1 MDEERRN
8 DQQDL
13 IRDEGPEYA
22 MGENRSDAALS
33 VKDTSTN
40 SLTTAMHSGL
50 GIDSPFTREIF
61 LTKQAIVGMRYQG
74 GSDDLIEDLK
84 PGSRV
89 TFIREPENR
98 YDANAIMALDEQ
110 GRKLGYIP
118 RLNNP
123 ILSALMDAGKYLYG
137 IVSDEPGDRNPYGR
151 HTPTALYIDLYLRE
165 FSLPDD
171 LTRIPIQGS
180 RGSYAVMDLGL
191 ADDAEDPKVCSVFV
205 IKVINGEER
214 GIHTEEIPD
223 DCEPSEEDYEKLIR
237 NLQTYIGYL
246 PVVGYSI
253 SGRVQKA
260 LENAWG
266 VYTGRPF
273 SNQVIDIRVMALNHL
288 QNNWK
293 QSLEGLAERLEITVN
308 CDTPQETRCRQI
320 LLSYCR
326 LDRM

>member
-1 MDEERRN
+1 M
-8 DQQDL
+8 
-13 IRDEGPEYA
+13 
-22 MGENRSDAALS
+22 
-33 VKDTSTN
+33 
-40 SLTTAMHSGL
+40 
-50 GIDSPFTREIF
+50 
-61 LTKQAIVGMRYQG
+61 
-74 GSDDLIEDLK
+74 
-84 PGSRV
+84 
-89 TFIREPENR
+89 
-98 YDANAIMALDEQ
+98 
-110 GRKLGYIP
+110 
-118 RLNNP
+118 
-123 ILSALMDAGKYLYG
+123 
-137 IVSDEPGDRNPYGR
+137 
-151 HTPTALYIDLYLRE
+151 
-165 FSLPDD
+165 PDD
-171 LTRIPIQGS
+171 LTRIPLQGS

-308 CDTPQETRCRQI
+308 CDMPQETRCRQI

-326 LDRM
+326 LDCM

>member
-1 MDEERRN
+1 ME
-8 DQQDL
+8 
-13 IRDEGPEYA
+13 
-22 MGENRSDAALS
+22 ENRSDAALS
-33 VKDTSTN
+33 VKDFGIN
-40 SLTTAMHSGL
+40 SLTAAMHSGL

-61 LTKQAIVGMRYQG
+61 LTKQAIVGMRFQG
-74 GSDDLIEDLK
+74 GSDDLMEDLK
-84 PGSRV
+84 PGNRV

-137 IVSDEPGDRNPYGR
+137 IVSGEPEDRNAYGG
-151 HTPTALYIDLYLRE
+151 HTPTALYVDLYLRE
-165 FSLPDD
+165 YSVPDD
-171 LTRIPIQGS
+171 LTQIPLQGS
-180 RGSYAVMDLGL
+180 RGSYAVTDFELT
-191 ADDAEDPKVCSVFV
+191 DDSKEPKVCGVFV

-214 GIHTEEIPD
+214 GIHTEAIPD
-223 DCEPSEEDYEKLIR
+223 DSEPSEEDYEKLIR

-253 SGRVQKA
+253 SGKMQKA

-266 VYTGRPF
+266 VYTGKPF
-273 SNQVIDIRVMALNHL
+273 SNQVIDIRVMAWNRF

-293 QSLEGLAERLEITVN
+293 QSLEGLAERLGITVN
-308 CDTPQETRCRQI
+308 SDTLQETRCRQI
-320 LLSYCR
+320 LQSYCK